1 MSPSAVPLCPACHSP
16 SGSWQIDSPVRALD
30 RVVIDPTG
38 LRMLGLQ
45 TPEEGLEAADHP
57 VISCSAC
64 EAVAS
69 DVTVR
74 DAVLAAATAAA
85 RGESPRFDA

>member
-30 RVVIDPTG
+30 RVVIDRSG
-38 LRMLGLQ
+38 LRLLGLQ
-45 TPEEGLEAADHP
+45 TPDEGLEAVDRP
-57 VISCSAC
+57 IISCSAC
-64 EAVAS
+64 QHIAV
-69 DVTVR
+69 DVVIR
-74 DAVLAAATAAA
+74 DAVLAAASAAA

>member
-1 MSPSAVPLCPACHSP
+1 MRL
-16 SGSWQIDSPVRALD
+16 
-30 RVVIDPTG
+30 
-38 LRMLGLQ
+38 LGLQ
-45 TPEEGLEAADHP
+45 TPDEGLEAADHP
-57 VISCSAC
+57 VITCSAC

-69 DVTVR
+69 DVAVR